1 MLIRGN
7 KFPSRR
13 LLKEQKDKNKAKEKD
28 EILKQD
34 LVENSQGKDCRMTK
48 KRQKRDAETR
58 TGLMARKREE

>member
-7 KFPSRR
+7 K
-13 LLKEQKDKNKAKEKD
+13 KEQKDKNKAKEKD

-34 LVENSQGKDCRMTK
+34 LAENSQGKDYRMMK

-58 TGLMARKREE
+58 TDLMDRRREE